1 MRRCRR
7 AMLIE
12 SPAGSSEPAAP
23 GPLARIE
30 NVIASLTLFGIML
43 LPLAEIGSRRFLHAA
58 IPGSSAIVSALT
70 LWLGMLGA
78 AIAARDGKLLTLAT
92 GEFLPKGPIG
102 TAAHIVAG
110 AVGSMVA
117 TVLALGS
124 IALLNLDRAAGSTIT
139 TDGVPTWIADL
150 ALPVGFGL
158 IAVRL
163 ALRASPHW

>member
-1 MRRCRR
+1 
-7 AMLIE
+7 MLIE

-23 GPLARIE
+23 PGVAARIE
-30 NVIASLTLFGIML
+30 NVVASLTLFGIML

-102 TAAHIVAG
+102 NAAHVISATIG
-110 AVGSMVA
+110 APQMPPTMTSRNQGRTDWFS
-117 TVLALGS
+117 S
-124 IALLNLDRAAGSTIT
+124 IARLELSRMPATIPSAA
-139 TDGVPTWIADL
+139 IAR
-150 ALPVGFGL
+150 P
-158 IAVRL
+158 
-163 ALRASPHW
+163 